1 MSNTADNQVDHEPMV
16 ESIAE
21 RAKEILSQML
31 SELKPGSSATKEPT
45 ILITG
50 VADEEMDPKE
60 DKVIKNTALQLTV
73 DIPKISI
80 SSEEDELQFSHSSG
94 TENSQNCQI
103 EPTRPSSLVAVVR
116 PMSKCGYHEDTFT
129 LDTLP
134 SPNDFQ
140 RSGSIVGEPHLPVPT
155 EFRDMQETSDDEEA
169 RKVKKSQKKVSF
181 NIASEASYV
190 YILIKQRFIENVK
203 SAQFWRVFDK
213 LKLVGKQC
221 YIPDRSILIG
231 QQLVVNAKI
240 ETFWLIFTV

>member
-1 MSNTADNQVDHEPMV
+1 MSNTSDNQVDHEPMV

-45 ILITG
+45 ILITR
-50 VADEEMDPKE
+50 VADEVMDPKE
-60 DKVIKNTALQLTV
+60 DKVIKNSTALQLTV
-73 DIPKISI
+73 DIPKISV

-169 RKVKKSQKKVSF
+169 RKVKKS
-181 NIASEASYV
+181 
-190 YILIKQRFIENVK
+190 IK
-203 SAQFWRVFDK
+203 
-213 LKLVGKQC
+213 L
-221 YIPDRSILIG
+221 
-231 QQLVVNAKI
+231 
-240 ETFWLIFTV
+240 FTT